1 MTRVVAQGTFDLL
14 HPGHVHYLE
23 DAATYGD
30 ELHAIVARS
39 ANVTH
44 KPEPI
49 LCARQRRDMVAALGA
64 VDEAHLG
71 DPEDVFVP
79 IERLD
84 PDVIVLGYDQHHDE
98 AGIAE
103 SLDGDEHVLRV
114 AEVGLVDR
122 LEGGDHVAPL
132 ARAEDRLRLVGDV
145 VAAGDD
151 GVELVAVRRRV
162 LQVVD
167 VAGMEQVERPL
178 RDDPGHRNHERK
190 PPSSRRSV
198 SSSLSMSSCVK
209 SKKCSSGTSTSSTSR
224 VVWFPSLS
232 NAFQSPHP

>member
-1 MTRVVAQGTFDLL
+1 MTRVIAPGTFDLL
-14 HPGHVHYLE
+14 HPGHVHYLT

-30 ELHAIVARS
+30 ELHAIVARR

-49 LCARQRRDMVAALGA
+49 LCARQRRDMVAALEA

-103 SLDGDEHVLRV
+103 ALAARGIDCRVERASGREPQHEDELLSSGDI
-114 AEVGLVDR
+114 VDR
-122 LEGGDHVAPL
+122 VLERRGTS
-132 ARAEDRLRLVGDV
+132 RET
-145 VAAGDD
+145 DD
-151 GVELVAVRRRV
+151 GGR
-162 LQVVD
+162 
-167 VAGMEQVERPL
+167 
-178 RDDPGHRNHERK
+178 
-190 PPSSRRSV
+190 
-198 SSSLSMSSCVK
+198 
-209 SKKCSSGTSTSSTSR
+209 T
-224 VVWFPSLS
+224 
-232 NAFQSPHP
+232 

>member
-23 DAATYGD
+23 DAAAYGD

-98 AGIAE
+98 AAIAE
-103 SLDGDEHVLRV
+103 ALAARDIDCRVERASGREPRYEDELLSSGDI
-114 AEVGLVDR
+114 VDR
-122 LEGGDHVAPL
+122 VLKRRGASREA
-132 ARAEDRLRLVGDV
+132 
-145 VAAGDD
+145 DD
-151 GVELVAVRRRV
+151 GGRR
-162 LQVVD
+162 
-167 VAGMEQVERPL
+167 
-178 RDDPGHRNHERK
+178 
-190 PPSSRRSV
+190 
-198 SSSLSMSSCVK
+198 
-209 SKKCSSGTSTSSTSR
+209 
-224 VVWFPSLS
+224 
-232 NAFQSPHP
+232 

>member
-30 ELHAIVARS
+30 ELHAIVARR

-49 LCARQRRDMVAALGA
+49 LCARQRRDMVAALDA

-103 SLDGDEHVLRV
+103 ALAARDIDCRVERASGREPKYEDELLSSGDIVERVLRRRG
-114 AEVGLVDR
+114 ASRG
-122 LEGGDHVAPL
+122 A
-132 ARAEDRLRLVGDV
+132 
-145 VAAGDD
+145 DD
-151 GVELVAVRRRV
+151 GGRR
-162 LQVVD
+162 
-167 VAGMEQVERPL
+167 
-178 RDDPGHRNHERK
+178 
-190 PPSSRRSV
+190 
-198 SSSLSMSSCVK
+198 
-209 SKKCSSGTSTSSTSR
+209 
-224 VVWFPSLS
+224 
-232 NAFQSPHP
+232 